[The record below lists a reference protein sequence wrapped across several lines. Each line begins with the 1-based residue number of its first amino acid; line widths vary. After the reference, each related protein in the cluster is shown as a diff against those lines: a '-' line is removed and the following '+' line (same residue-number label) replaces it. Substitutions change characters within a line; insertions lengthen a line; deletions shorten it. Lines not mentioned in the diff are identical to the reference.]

1 MESGENKAWEI
12 LSSADPSAVCLNA
25 EVEHDQDSGRY
36 TLKAFNADILIS
48 PAKRQ
53 LLSSDASGEVLL
65 TRLGYFSRLS
75 ILWYLTSSKDLPLTG
90 RLINPQNLKG
100 GQLFFRGTHVL
111 PLEKLAEKYTGD
123 TGAFI
128 TRGLALGGEKVG
140 YGDAAVT
147 FYPLPRV
154 PVTLILWCGDDEFPP
169 RADLLFDSSCESH
182 LALDILWSIA
192 MMSVLIM
199 M

>member
-12 LSSADPSAVCLNA
+12 LAAADPAAVCRNA
-25 EVEHDQDSGRY
+25 EADFIADSGLY
-36 TLKAFNADILIS
+36 TLRSFNSVIQIS
-48 PAKRQ
+48 QSARQ
-53 LLSSDASGEVLL
+53 LESSDPAGEVLL
-65 TRLGYFSRLS
+65 GRLCYFSRLS
-75 ILWYLTSSKDLPLTG
+75 ILWYMTSAKDVPLSG
-90 RLINPQNLKG
+90 RLVNPGNLKG

-111 PLEKLAEKYTGD
+111 PLERLAEKYTAD
-123 TGAFI
+123 SAAFV
-128 TRGLALGGEKVG
+128 TRGVALGGEKSS
-140 YGDAAVT
+140 YGDASVT
-147 FYPLPRV
+147 LYPLPRI
-154 PVTLILWCGDDEFPP
+154 PVTLILWCGDEEFPP